1 VTKIIFL
8 KKDLYLKI
16 KKKGKGK
23 GKIIVVATQIF
34 KGKNLGTRV

>member
-1 VTKIIFL
+1 VTKIIS
-8 KKDLYLKI
+8 KKKRFIYI

-23 GKIIVVATQIF
+23 IIIVATQIF